1 MNIYK
6 VIVTET
12 HTFMIDAEDHKEAS
26 WRAAEEYLWDGSDG
40 EYSSEITTLLQE
52 ANPTCVE
59 ELL

>member
-26 WRAAEEYLWDGSDG
+26 WRAAEEYIWDGSEG
-40 EYSSEITTLLQE
+40 EYSSEITTILEKE
-52 ANPTCVE
+52 A
-59 ELL
+59 